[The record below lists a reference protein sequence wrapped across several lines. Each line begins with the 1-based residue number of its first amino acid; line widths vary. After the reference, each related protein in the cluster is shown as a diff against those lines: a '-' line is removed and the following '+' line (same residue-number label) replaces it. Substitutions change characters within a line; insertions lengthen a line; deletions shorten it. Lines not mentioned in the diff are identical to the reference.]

1 MNRSHHTQSGFT
13 LIEILVAVLIL
24 AVGLLGFAAL
34 QITAVSAGQ
43 ESYFRSQALIVAES
57 LADRI
62 RANRDYVH
70 WDSRADLT
78 TGGVA
83 DQNLY
88 GTTTGTQYACAT
100 PPALFCSD
108 DGGTNGVACS
118 EQQMAAFDVYQ
129 ICQDAQELLQGN
141 PGGRVTVTCNDIDE
155 TGPAFIDK
163 PNPYQGISHPNFLG
177 TPVILNGADNENC
190 SPGSRYSI
198 FVGWEAS
205 SVRQDAGE
213 LSQSISARCQA
224 APPAG
229 PGFPAGM
236 QCVMLELIP

>member
-1 MNRSHHTQSGFT
+1 MKLNNKQAGFT

-34 QITAVSAGQ
+34 QISAVSAGQ

-62 RANRDYVH
+62 RANRDYAA
-70 WDSRADLT
+70 WDNRADLT
-78 TGGVA
+78 GTGIA

-88 GTTTGTQYACAT
+88 GVPTGTVYTCAA
-100 PPALFCSD
+100 PPVPFCSD
-108 DGGTNGVACS
+108 DEGTNAATCN
-118 EQQMAAFDVYQ
+118 EQELAAFDVYQ
-129 ICQDAQELLQGN
+129 TCLDAQELLQGT
-141 PGGRVTVTCNDIDE
+141 PGGRVTVTCNDVDE
-155 TGPAFIDK
+155 TNAAFNNK
-163 PNPYQGISHPNFLG
+163 PNPYQGVNHPNFLG
-177 TPVILNGADNENC
+177 TPAILNGPDGDAC

-198 FVGWEAS
+198 FVGWEANS
-205 SVRQDAGE
+205 IRQDTGE
-213 LSQSISARCQA
+213 LSQSLSARCQA

-229 PGFPAGM
+229 AGFPAGV